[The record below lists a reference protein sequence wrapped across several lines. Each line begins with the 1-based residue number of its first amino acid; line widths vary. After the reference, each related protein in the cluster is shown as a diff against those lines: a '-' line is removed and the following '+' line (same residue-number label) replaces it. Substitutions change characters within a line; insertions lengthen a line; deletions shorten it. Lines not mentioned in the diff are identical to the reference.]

1 MIDIAIS
8 PIAMTRAH
16 SKRPPV
22 VNDDSGGLLCLLEAP
37 MFEMGAAL
45 EQDARDDK
53 GPCPA
58 VQYRPRISWW
68 DQSLAQDKRQ
78 LSLGLLAGVGRA
90 TAPWGCSQP
99 QAQSNLC
106 ALVHLQP
113 GKRFMRPG
121 ADAPQ
126 GSLHAIDHTPQ
137 SRTGKS
143 ELIRVRAIVVGL
155 PLRNKAANRS
165 LFMDHNQCPWVGVTA
180 EKPVITVHRRRCPLE
195 QPLGILFSHIDA
207 TAAHRRA
214 EVAVPL
220 FA

>member
-1 MIDIAIS
+1 MSVGGHPCSRWARLWS
-8 PIAMTRAH
+8 RMHGTTKALAPPSNTAHEFPGGTRVWRRT
-16 SKRPPV
+16 K
-22 VNDDSGGLLCLLEAP
+22 E
-37 MFEMGAAL
+37 
-45 EQDARDDK
+45 
-53 GPCPA
+53 
-58 VQYRPRISWW
+58 
-68 DQSLAQDKRQ
+68 Q

-106 ALVHLQP
+106 ALVHRQP

-180 EKPVITVHRRRCPLE
+180 EQPVFTVHRRRCPLE

-214 EVAVPL
+214 EVAVPS